1 MELTKI
7 IGIGMIAAVLSLTV
21 KQTRPEIAF
30 ALTILGAAGII
41 LCLVP
46 PVKGI
51 HSMFWDIADRVG
63 IESRYLKLIIKMIGV
78 AYLCQFSAEL
88 CKDAGEGAIGSKIE
102 LGGKL
107 LILSLSVPIVY
118 RLLELV
124 HAIIYF

>member
-30 ALTILGAAGII
+30 ALPVLGAAGI
-41 LCLVP
+41 LFCLVP
-46 PVKGI
+46 HLKGI
-51 HSMFWDIADRVG
+51 LSMFWDIADRVG
-63 IESRYLKLIIKMIGV
+63 IESGYLKLIIKMIGV
-78 AYLCQFSAEL
+78 AYLCQCSAEL

>member
-1 MELTKI
+1 
-7 IGIGMIAAVLSLTV
+7 MIAAVLSLTV

-30 ALTILGAAGII
+30 ALPILGAAGIL

-46 PVKGI
+46 HVKGI
-51 HSMFWDIADRVG
+51 LSMFWDIADRVG